1 MSAFYCGHKVLM
13 LNLTV
18 RICANPP
25 VDRIIWEL
33 PTSELLKPGQNSH
46 ESGLVLNSWLTNATC
61 YDVKLF
67 AQKTRQNSIHK
78 TLVGT
83 HSILTK
89 NRLGYDET
97 SIDVE
102 LEKTIEPV
110 NSATFQQTSA
120 QCDSVHFQSFSL
132 ILIFIWTCFMCI
144 S

>member
-1 MSAFYCGHKVLM
+1 M

-33 PTSELLKPGQNSH
+33 PTSELLKPGQISRK
-46 ESGLVLNSWLTNATC
+46 SGLALNSWLTNATC

-67 AQKTRQNSIHK
+67 AQKHSIQGK
-78 TLVGT
+78 TLPGT
-83 HSILTK
+83 HYILVK

-97 SIDVE
+97 TIVVE
-102 LEKTIEPV
+102 QEKTIEPV
-110 NSATFQQTSA
+110 NSATFQKTSA

-132 ILIFIWTCFMCI
+132 ILMFIWTSLICM